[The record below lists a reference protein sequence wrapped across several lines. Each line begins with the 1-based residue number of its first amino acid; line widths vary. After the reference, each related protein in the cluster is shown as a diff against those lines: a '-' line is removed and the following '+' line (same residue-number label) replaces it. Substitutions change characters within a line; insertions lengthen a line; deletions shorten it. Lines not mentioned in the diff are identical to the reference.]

1 MYETYKSATLLD
13 NGIMTVESSSVSA
26 YTKWVSLRHVATNV
40 EYTESSIPT
49 QLSLNLNNGD
59 VVHIEADQVLLD
71 QIIDAWGALQR

>member
-26 YTKWVSLRHVATNV
+26 YTKWVSLRHVATIV

>member
-1 MYETYKSATLLD
+1 VYETYKSATLLD

-26 YTKWVSLRHVATNV
+26 YTKWVSLRHVATIV